1 MFFWTRCGSSREKP
15 SGADLPSIG
24 TLLSLLHHPRAAP
37 FPQPHFFVQWVSL
50 LPRMFALAANT
61 AAVGGAAVEPRW
73 RLEAEEAFGRE
84 PSHPFA
90 AAAKHKSQSREDEHP
105 PPRHAEDPANQDGYQ
120 RNHTKSKTLT
130 KGEKGEKRVE
140 G

>member
-1 MFFWTRCGSSREKP
+1 
-15 SGADLPSIG
+15 
-24 TLLSLLHHPRAAP
+24 
-37 FPQPHFFVQWVSL
+37 
-50 LPRMFALAANT
+50 MFALAANT

-105 PPRHAEDPANQDGYQ
+105 PPPPPPRHAEDPANQDGYQ